1 MKTKYFLINI
11 LTALLVAG
19 PVWGQQQRQAVEQSI
34 TPYGPACSQPIK
46 IVLHGQNPVVQ
57 YAPDLGSGSGYV
69 GSAFNQTAINKEF
82 AYTFFLPD
90 CCRWTKA
97 YLTVTVKAL
106 QSGPPNSPTSAN
118 DWVTINHMGQAV
130 PQFSWQPFANGAILG
145 QIATH
150 TFALNQNDLAL
161 LGNHI
166 TFAVEDDTAVMSADL
181 TLEGC
186 CHK

>member
-57 YAPDLGSGSGYV
+57 YPPDASNPGYAGSV
-69 GSAFNQTAINKEF
+69 FNQTAIDKSF
-82 AYTFFLPD
+82 AYTFFLPE

-106 QSGPPNSPTSAN
+106 QAGPRGFKGASPNDVVSIIHLGHSVPGFG
-118 DWVTINHMGQAV
+118 WV
-130 PQFSWQPFANGAILG
+130 PFAKGAIFG
-145 QIATH
+145 QVETH

-166 TFAVEDDTAVMSADL
+166 SFAVEDDTAVMSADL

>member
-11 LTALLVAG
+11 ALTALLVAG
-19 PVWGQQQRQAVEQSI
+19 PAWTQQQRQAVQESI
-34 TPYGPACSQPIK
+34 TPYGPVCPQPIK

-57 YAPDLGSGSGYV
+57 YAPDLGSGSV
-69 GSAFNQTAINKEF
+69 GSVFNQTAPNTHF
-82 AYTFFLPD
+82 GYSFFLPE

-106 QSGPPNSPTSAN
+106 QPGLPNSPSSAN
-118 DWVTINHMGQAV
+118 DTLSIVHLGHSVPAFGWV
-130 PQFSWQPFANGAILG
+130 PFASGATLG
-145 QIATH
+145 QVQTH
-150 TFALNQNDLAL
+150 TFVLNQNDIAL

-166 TFAVEDDTAVMSADL
+166 SFGAQDDSAVMSADL